1 MIERLRNL
9 LKSSFKTVW
18 YNKKRYVYFV
28 ILLVFIQSL
37 ISCIFMFNHNNNQN
51 QLAYLE
57 DEFQYEQHPY
67 YIVLNNLTQ
76 EQYNHYLQSE
86 NGVIRVS
93 RYFDHKH
100 APVISPT
107 GTSVRYYVYVNSY
120 NDNHPDK
127 SPYDLYQMF
136 MNRQEIRDLVAEEV
150 VITRTPLLLAYR
162 SSFVNTT
169 VSTMIALLVTA
180 LGALTFGILFH
191 TFINHYKFSYGV
203 YMTYG
208 ANFKKLLTASLS
220 EMLILNFVTFVPSF
234 FISILIAYLLTA
246 SAGNGISILL
256 YPMFLSLLCSVVLT
270 FVAVTVV
277 IKRVSL
283 YVPDKLLRS
292 VNNESMIKSPR
303 RSVRLPENGFPFRIE
318 MLSMRRFRKYVVTLL
333 LTTLIFA
340 GAFCGGTYFMEVFA
354 AEENAK
360 LPQFN
365 LSFPTKS
372 IYDETTAENTN
383 AESPETTEPEDEE
396 DTPIESAVGKTYDET
411 MREILYG
418 VDGVEKIVKNRIVEA
433 TATKVH
439 SHILIRSGDLT
450 WSGKGS
456 GVESEE
462 NGYIGFANVDYTLF
476 DKEVAEGLEYLGA
489 TITGDME
496 KVLND
501 KKTIAI
507 SDTLNNELMHKL
519 EVGDTIRIVRTFI
532 RRRPLAQGQP
542 TSANHLLEMYYRAY
556 DFQYAEYTV
565 GAIVSGLAVGESLPV
580 YMNEKVFEDV
590 TEETPFFVDID
601 VYCEDGVSEDTV
613 RQMEK
618 AFRTIGYQY
627 SMSVSNTRQE
637 TLKVTNHLKNYPGL
651 ILYVSLL
658 LLLIYILLTSLSQTL
673 FYQMRKK
680 ELDIYLCLGASF
692 KKIRKLFFIDAGFF
706 AFLSSLV
713 YSLFAALSTWIVYY
727 LVHSDSPVRIS
738 FYMPLWAYGIGLAV
752 VLLTSML
759 SVMLAYLSFKHRS
772 APVFTGKAVSPAI
785 GVDQDDDR
793 NEIFDSDAR

>member
-107 GTSVRYYVYVNSY
+107 GTSVRYYVYVNFY

-246 SAGNGISILL
+246 
-256 YPMFLSLLCSVVLT
+256 
-270 FVAVTVV
+270 
-277 IKRVSL
+277 
-283 YVPDKLLRS
+283 
-292 VNNESMIKSPR
+292 
-303 RSVRLPENGFPFRIE
+303 
-318 MLSMRRFRKYVVTLL
+318 
-333 LTTLIFA
+333 
-340 GAFCGGTYFMEVFA
+340 
-354 AEENAK
+354 
-360 LPQFN
+360 
-365 LSFPTKS
+365 
-372 IYDETTAENTN
+372 
-383 AESPETTEPEDEE
+383 
-396 DTPIESAVGKTYDET
+396 
-411 MREILYG
+411 
-418 VDGVEKIVKNRIVEA
+418 
-433 TATKVH
+433 
-439 SHILIRSGDLT
+439 
-450 WSGKGS
+450 
-456 GVESEE
+456 
-462 NGYIGFANVDYTLF
+462 
-476 DKEVAEGLEYLGA
+476 
-489 TITGDME
+489 
-496 KVLND
+496 
-501 KKTIAI
+501 
-507 SDTLNNELMHKL
+507 
-519 EVGDTIRIVRTFI
+519 
-532 RRRPLAQGQP
+532 
-542 TSANHLLEMYYRAY
+542 
-556 DFQYAEYTV
+556 
-565 GAIVSGLAVGESLPV
+565 
-580 YMNEKVFEDV
+580 
-590 TEETPFFVDID
+590 
-601 VYCEDGVSEDTV
+601 
-613 RQMEK
+613 
-618 AFRTIGYQY
+618 
-627 SMSVSNTRQE
+627 
-637 TLKVTNHLKNYPGL
+637 
-651 ILYVSLL
+651 
-658 LLLIYILLTSLSQTL
+658 
-673 FYQMRKK
+673 
-680 ELDIYLCLGASF
+680 
-692 KKIRKLFFIDAGFF
+692 
-706 AFLSSLV
+706 
-713 YSLFAALSTWIVYY
+713 
-727 LVHSDSPVRIS
+727 
-738 FYMPLWAYGIGLAV
+738 
-752 VLLTSML
+752 
-759 SVMLAYLSFKHRS
+759 
-772 APVFTGKAVSPAI
+772 
-785 GVDQDDDR
+785 
-793 NEIFDSDAR
+793 